1 MIEESGS
8 KRLWE
13 LPPVILHP
21 FNNGTDAGAIL
32 ASIRLSLS
40 ADILHAPDAN
50 RVEARER
57 LLQAKYC
64 EFRML
69 CFIGRDLKRWMS
81 QCTDFVLREA
91 LLANTGIREQSFSD
105 LLVKRTPP
113 SVVARFESWGVA
125 DYHRIL
131 RRAIGVAAVFPY
143 PPDFTL
149 VSTDFLENCG
159 AFGDILFACYQ
170 ELTSFRALD
179 PEQFRFALYTSSE
192 YISAMEVGLAGHAS

>member
-1 MIEESGS
+1 MPVEAGS
-8 KRLWE
+8 KHLWE

-21 FNNGTDAGAIL
+21 FNNGADANAIL

-40 ADILHAPDAN
+40 EDILHARNGDLADA
-50 RVEARER
+50 RQR
-57 LLQAKYC
+57 LLHGKYC

-69 CFIGRDLKRWMS
+69 CFIGRDIKRWML
-81 QCTDFVLREA
+81 QCTDFVLRDA
-91 LLANTGIREQSFSD
+91 VLANTGIREQSFAD

-113 SVVARFESWGVA
+113 SVVARFESWGVV

-131 RRAIGVAAVFPY
+131 RRAIGIGAIFPY
-143 PPDFTL
+143 PPEYSLLT
-149 VSTDFLENCG
+149 TDFLENCG

-192 YISAMEVGLAGHAS
+192 YISTMETGIAAE

>member
-1 MIEESGS
+1 MTVEVGS
-8 KRLWE
+8 KRVWE

-21 FNNGTDAGAIL
+21 FNNGADAGAIL
-32 ASIRLSLS
+32 SSIRLSLS
-40 ADILHAPDAN
+40 ADILHTPDAD
-50 RVEARER
+50 RAEARQR
-57 LLQAKYC
+57 LLEGKYC

-69 CFIGRDLKRWMS
+69 CFIGRDLKRWTS
-81 QCTDFVLREA
+81 QCTDFVLRDA

-113 SVVARFESWGVA
+113 SVVARFETWGVV

-131 RRAIGVAAVFPY
+131 RRAIGIGAIFPY
-143 PPDFTL
+143 PPDLTL
-149 VSTDFLENCG
+149 LSTEFLENCG
-159 AFGDILFACYQ
+159 AFADIFFACYQ

-192 YISAMEVGLAGHAS
+192 YISAIEVGIAGTAT

>member
-1 MIEESGS
+1 MTEEAGS

-21 FNNGTDAGAIL
+21 FNNGADAGAIL

-40 ADILHAPDAN
+40 EDILHVPDGSDMA
-50 RVEARER
+50 EARQR
-57 LLQAKYC
+57 ILHGKYC

-69 CFIGRDLKRWMS
+69 CFIGRDLKRWIL
-81 QCTDFVLREA
+81 QCTDFVLRDA

-113 SVVARFESWGVA
+113 SVVARFESWGVV

-131 RRAIGVAAVFPY
+131 RRAIGIGAIFPY
-143 PPDFTL
+143 PPEYTL
-149 VSTDFLENCG
+149 LTTDFLENCG
-159 AFGDILFACYQ
+159 AFADILFACYQ
-170 ELTSFRALD
+170 ELTSFRALA
-179 PEQFRFALYTSSE
+179 PEQFRFALYTSGE
-192 YISAMEVGLAGHAS
+192 YISAMEVGTSTE

>member
-1 MIEESGS
+1 MPVEAGS
-8 KRLWE
+8 KHLWE

-21 FNNGTDAGAIL
+21 FNNGADANAIL

-40 ADILHAPDAN
+40 EDILHARNGDLADA
-50 RVEARER
+50 RQR
-57 LLQAKYC
+57 LLHGKYC

-69 CFIGRDLKRWMS
+69 CFIGRDIKRWML
-81 QCTDFVLREA
+81 QCTDFVLRDA
-91 LLANTGIREQSFSD
+91 VLANTGIREQSFAD

-113 SVVARFESWGVA
+113 SVVARFESWGVV

-131 RRAIGVAAVFPY
+131 RRAIGIGAIIPY
-143 PPDFTL
+143 PPEYSLLT
-149 VSTDFLENCG
+149 TDFLENCG

-179 PEQFRFALYTSSE
+179 PEQFSFALYTSSE
-192 YISAMEVGLAGHAS
+192 YISAMEVGITAE

>member
-1 MIEESGS
+1 MTVETGS

-21 FNNGTDAGAIL
+21 FNNGADAGAIL

-40 ADILHAPDAN
+40 EDILHARDGGDMA
-50 RVEARER
+50 EARQR
-57 LLQAKYC
+57 LLHAKYC

-69 CFIGRDLKRWMS
+69 CFIGRDVKRWILP
-81 QCTDFVLREA
+81 CTDFVLRDA

-113 SVVARFESWGVA
+113 SVVARFKSWGVI
-125 DYHRIL
+125 DYRRIL
-131 RRAIGVAAVFPY
+131 RRAIEIGAIFPY
-143 PPDFTL
+143 PPEFAL
-149 VSTDFLENCG
+149 LSTDFLENCG

-179 PEQFRFALYTSSE
+179 PEQFRFALYTSGE
-192 YISAMEVGLAGHAS
+192 YINAMEVGIAAE